1 MPTDSQPGAKR
12 FLNYLILILILIFIT
27 VFLYS
32 TEQISQQ
39 AEQVHIEKTIN
50 EMNAAM
56 ALTLYEFVVNNQ
68 VQELERFNRGNPFVF
83 LAAKKMLPAN
93 YRGEVNN
100 LSYATSKGAWYYLR
114 DSEQVVYRL
123 RDGRQERRF
132 HLLLKYNDRNANGR
146 FDGKVDTIRSF
157 QVEASGPDGQ

>member
-12 FLNYLILILILIFIT
+12 FLNYLVLILILIFIA

-32 TEQISQQ
+32 TDQISQQ

-68 VQELERFNRGNPFVF
+68 VQELERFDRGNPFVF
-83 LAAKKMLPAN
+83 LATQKMLPAN
-93 YRGEVNN
+93 YRGEVNS
-100 LSYATSKGAWYYLR
+100 LAYATGKGAWYYLR
-114 DSEQVVYRL
+114 DSNTVIYTM
-123 RDGRQERRF
+123 RDGGEERRF
-132 HLLLKYNDRNANGR
+132 QLLLKYNDRNANGS

-157 QVEASGPDGQ
+157 QVEPSQ

>member
-1 MPTDSQPGAKR
+1 MPTDSQSGVKR

-32 TEQISQQ
+32 TEQIGQE

-68 VQELERFNRGNPFVF
+68 VQELERFDRGNPFVF
-83 LAAKKMLPAN
+83 LATQKMLPAN
-93 YRGEVNN
+93 YRGEVNS
-100 LSYATSKGAWYYLR
+100 LAYATSKGAWYYLR
-114 DSEQVVYRL
+114 DSLCVSCEHALYCCRAIFGAVFGRVVNQL
-123 RDGRQERRF
+123 M
-132 HLLLKYNDRNANGR
+132 LSL
-146 FDGKVDTIRSF
+146 
-157 QVEASGPDGQ
+157 